1 MPAAEPS
8 PSQPN
13 PPARILLVDDDPM
26 VTQLITDMLRLD
38 GHDVDTAPNGVAAL
52 EKVKRRRYDLVLS
65 DLHMPE
71 MDGAGLYR
79 ELTKRQAHPP
89 GKIIFLTG
97 TAGES
102 EAHRLVQET
111 GLPVLRKPFNLVEL
125 LALVRKVLN
134 TPSERQDDR
143 NPPALNG

>member
-79 ELTKRQAHPP
+79 ELTTRQAHSP

-134 TPSERQDDR
+134 TPSERQDDQTR
-143 NPPALNG
+143 LR